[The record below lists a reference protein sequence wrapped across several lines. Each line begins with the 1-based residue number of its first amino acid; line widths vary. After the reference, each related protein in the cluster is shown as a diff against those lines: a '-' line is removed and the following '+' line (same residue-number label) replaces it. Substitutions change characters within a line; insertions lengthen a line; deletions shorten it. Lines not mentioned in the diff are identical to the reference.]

1 MKITDISSDNVNE
14 GPMDFARRAIGAVAQ
29 PIKTATQAVSQAGSA
44 RAGNKRLEDVA
55 KNLFGMWQTQV
66 ASLNAAGINMKDSA
80 TYQQKL
86 LDWFSKTAFKKPTT
100 AQQMGNIPGLGA
112 AQIYDYFKKGVGL
125 YLAGQLD
132 DAQPTAA
139 STPTANPATGGAA
152 VTSPGT
158 SGAPGTDT
166 PATGGAAVTSP
177 GTSGAPGTDTPAAE
191 PAPDPARDPLF
202 KDPNVF
208 KAEWDKYMSTQ
219 SQPYQL
225 ISDTRML
232 EVLKSMWMRTG
243 GTKLAGNEMPKTTN
257 DKFGNPV
264 AAQPTAPAQPS
275 VRQKYFSENKKI
287 KGKQK

>member
-1 MKITDISSDNVNE
+1 MKITEVSSNTVVSQVDE
-14 GPMDFARRAIGAVAQ
+14 GPMDVARRALGAIAQ
-29 PIKTATQAVSQAGSA
+29 PIKTATQAVSQASSA

-66 ASLNAAGINMKDSA
+66 ASLKAAGIDMKDPA

-125 YLAGQLD
+125 YLAGQLGGE
-132 DAQPTAA
+132 QPTTA
-139 STPTANPATGGAA
+139 SAPTADPAA
-152 VTSPGT
+152 
-158 SGAPGTDT
+158 
-166 PATGGAAVTSP
+166 GGAAVTSP

-243 GTKLAGNEMPKTTN
+243 GTKLAGNEMPQTTN

-264 AAQPTAPAQPS
+264 AAQPAAPTQPS
-275 VRQKYFSENKKI
+275 IRQKYFSETKKI